1 MCWKVICLKD
11 AQIEQNP
18 PEAPIYGIKIS
29 SNRPNEN
36 SKLLRF
42 TNDDDAKSWSRVG
55 GACGDLHV
63 VSDVDSEPSP
73 AHAILA
79 RSNQEH

>member
-1 MCWKVICLKD
+1 MSDYVCWKTICLRD

-18 PEAPIYGIKIS
+18 AEVPVNGIKIS

-42 TNDDDAKSWSRVG
+42 TNDDDAKSWSRVRG
-55 GACGDLHV
+55 
-63 VSDVDSEPSP
+63 VDGV
-73 AHAILA
+73 L
-79 RSNQEH
+79 

>member
-11 AQIEQNP
+11 VQIEQNP
-18 PEAPIYGIKIS
+18 PEVPINGIKIS

-42 TNDDDAKSWSRVG
+42 TNDDDAKSWSRVRG
-55 GACGDLHV
+55 
-63 VSDVDSEPSP
+63 VDGV
-73 AHAILA
+73 L
-79 RSNQEH
+79 